1 MIKNVFI
8 EDMWKDWI
16 DVEIEAQSDGSQSYG
31 DWCREN
37 VSVHSLLWY
46 IKFSAHSEKL
56 HMLTLSFKHKKDAT
70 LFILR
75 FGGTIVKQNT

>member
-1 MIKNVFI
+1 MFI
-8 EDMWKDWI
+8 EDLWKDWI
-16 DVEIEAQSDGSQSYG
+16 DVEIEAQREGSRSYG

-46 IKFSAHSEKL
+46 IKFSTHSGK
-56 HMLTLSFKHKKDAT
+56 HHTITLSFKHKKDAA

-75 FGGTIVKQNT
+75 FGGSIVKQDT